1 MYTLPTVSESYS
13 RQVLTLHTDTFY
25 QKKKENGKLQ
35 RIVRVYSF
43 TRSLQGQKEIPD
55 WNPGWSCYGFFGS
68 WFLVQKKKVLQ
79 DNSMIEWSSDSFLT
93 LAVVIAIITQY
104 RISDL
109 NILVLLA
116 ESGLYLDSLK
126 NGKLQWASRHVPRGC
141 SHLSYHTDFASK
153 IKDQT
158 KFHQRFPVS

>member
-1 MYTLPTVSESYS
+1 
-13 RQVLTLHTDTFY
+13 
-25 QKKKENGKLQ
+25 
-35 RIVRVYSF
+35 
-43 TRSLQGQKEIPD
+43 
-55 WNPGWSCYGFFGS
+55 
-68 WFLVQKKKVLQ
+68 
-79 DNSMIEWSSDSFLT
+79 MIECSSDSFLT

-116 ESGLYLDSLK
+116 QSGLYLDSLK

-141 SHLSYHTDFASK
+141 SHLSHHTDFASK